1 MTKLEKARN
10 FMIKDALCFYPKLE
24 TPQIGKGTVNGRP
37 FTTPLQFEIQLRAKD
52 EATLKLWK
60 DNHLPVR
67 ENNEGVETLTLRRRA
82 LRKDGSDNGKPRVVG
97 NDKQPMDAKTI
108 GNGSTVNVIVWQAP
122 YGDNNESVFNS
133 LTAVQVTD
141 LVEYNGSD
149 GVDFDILD
157 SVSPTVAGVKDEDL
171 EAMF

>member
-1 MTKLEKARN
+1 MTTLDKPRN
-10 FMIKDALCFYPKLE
+10 FMIKNAEAYYPKLE

-52 EATLKLWK
+52 EATLQLWK
-60 DNHLPVR
+60 DNYLPVR
-67 ENNEGVETLTLRRRA
+67 ANKEGVETLTIRRRA
-82 LRKDGSDNGKPRVVG
+82 LKKDGSDNGKPRVVG
-97 NDKQPMDAKTI
+97 NDKQPIDAKTI

-122 YGDNNESVFNS
+122 YGDNNESVSNS
-133 LTAVQVTD
+133 LTAVQVTE

-149 GVDFDILD
+149 GVDFDILGD
-157 SVSPTVAGVKDEDL
+157 TSPTVAGVKDEDL

>member
-10 FMIKDALCFYPKLE
+10 FMITDALCFYPKLD
-24 TPQIGKGTVNGRP
+24 TPQINKGTVNGRP
-37 FTTPLQFEIQLRAKD
+37 FTTPLQFEIQLRPKD
-52 EATLKLWK
+52 EATLQLWK
-60 DNHLPVR
+60 DNLLPVR
-67 ENNEGVETLTLRRRA
+67 ENSEGVSTLTLRRRA

-97 NDKQPMDAKTI
+97 NDKQPMDSKTI

-141 LVEYNGSD
+141 LVEYSGSS
-149 GVDFDILD
+149 VDFDMLEEI
-157 SVSPTVAGVKDEDL
+157 SPTVAGVKDEDL
-171 EAMF
+171 EALF